1 MNKKKNLC
9 MCVFIPITGSIFIG
23 IILFMVYIFGALP
36 LKETILEN
44 DIQIKNKQIIELE
57 KDNENLSRMLQDTNR
72 YTENL
77 NDDRDNIEHELT
89 KSKEDF

>member
-1 MNKKKNLC
+1 
-9 MCVFIPITGSIFIG
+9 
-23 IILFMVYIFGALP
+23 
-36 LKETILEN
+36 
-44 DIQIKNKQIIELE
+44 
-57 KDNENLSRMLQDTNR
+57 MLQDTNR